1 VSAPAPSRLLVC
13 ADDARRASVR
23 ASALREGIDYLEIA
37 TADQLTLAVHF
48 IAKATA
54 AGQAHLDALLASL
67 AAAPGKITVS
77 GGVSIRGIAVTGATA
92 GPSAD
97 MLTVTVD
104 RTGDFSDY
112 TLRIEDA
119 TAMDPA
125 YAEVDFSFKAG
136 CPSRFDCGPRDVCA
150 PDPVAEPP
158 IDYLAKDYASF
169 RQALLDFLPTI
180 APDWR
185 ERHEADLMVTLV
197 ELLAYVGD
205 LISYEQDAVA
215 TEAYLETAR
224 RRVSVRR
231 HARLVDYRMHDGA
244 SARTFVHVRLA
255 PGATTGTVRAGTR
268 VLTRLLVP
276 VGAHAIPHPA
286 VLAFT
291 RPEDQLAARRA
302 ATAVFETLEA
312 AEVAKVLNTVALHDW
327 GDTGCCIPRGAT
339 AAHLVGDLAYV
350 PPGKTAAWRL
360 RPGSRILFEEVAG
373 PLTGLEADA
382 DPRHRQIVTL
392 VRAEPA
398 RDPVLGVDLTR
409 VEWHA
414 EDALAFPVC
423 VSVADEPGAAPR
435 TVSVARGNLVL
446 ADHGDT
452 LPLEWHPEDP
462 GWDAPLVAPPG
473 PGLVIRGP
481 RPFRLGL
488 REGPLA
494 QRLPA
499 PANAPASALAGASDP
514 RSTTPQVTLR
524 LGVTEELAR
533 TWSPAP
539 GGLLDRDGFDPAFA
553 VEVEDD
559 LRATLRF
566 GDDISG
572 MSPADGSYAGATY
585 RVGVGSAGNVGADAL
600 RHLLTT
606 HPLPAIEEVRNPL
619 PATGGLDPEPAPRV
633 KRLAPDAFRAVQ
645 LRAVTEAD
653 YAAAAE
659 RHPEVSHARATFR
672 WTGSWLTVFLTVDRV
687 GGGAIDDELR
697 ASVLAWVEAV
707 TQTGYDL
714 ELQPPVTVPL
724 DLELFVCAQRGHL
737 TPDVER
743 AVLEAL
749 SSRPGGFFDPD
760 RFTFGDPLYLS
771 ALLAAVEAVPGVDS
785 VTARRFSRTHDDDPP
800 PARPVTARNVEAGLI
815 PMGRLEILS
824 CDDDPSRPERGMLLV
839 GMGGG
844 T

>member
-1 VSAPAPSRLLVC
+1 MSAPAPSRLLAC

-23 ASALREGIDYLEIA
+23 ASEVREGIDYLEIA
-37 TADQLTLAVHF
+37 TADQRTLAVHF

-67 AAAPGKITVS
+67 AAAQVKITIS
-77 GGVSIRGIAVTGATA
+77 GGVSIRGIAVIGATVDP
-92 GPSAD
+92 GAD
-97 MLTVTVD
+97 RLTVTVD

-112 TLRIEDA
+112 TLRIDDA
-119 TAMDPA
+119 TAMDPG

-136 CPSRFDCGPRDVCA
+136 CPSRFDCGPRDVCL
-150 PDPVAEPP
+150 PEPGAEPA

-205 LISYEQDAVA
+205 LVSYEQDAVA

-244 SARTFVHVRLA
+244 SARTFVHARLA
-255 PGATTGTVRAGTR
+255 AVAGTIPAGTR
-268 VLTRLLVP
+268 VLTKLLVP
-276 VGAHAIPHPA
+276 VGAHGVPHPA

-291 RPEDQLAARRA
+291 RPEDRLAARRA
-302 ATAVFETLEA
+302 AAAVFETLEV
-312 AEVAKVLNTVALHDW
+312 AEVAEVLNTIPLHPW
-327 GDTGCCIPRGAT
+327 GDTGCCLPRGST
-339 AAHLVGDLAYV
+339 AADLVGDLAFTA
-350 PPGKTAAWRL
+350 PGKTAPWRL
-360 RPGSRILFEEVAG
+360 RPGSRIVFEEIAG
-373 PLTGLEADA
+373 PLTGLAADA
-382 DPRHRQIVTL
+382 DPRHRQVVTL
-392 VRAEPA
+392 TRAEA
-398 RDPVLGVDLTR
+398 SRDPVLGIDLTR

-414 EDALAFPVC
+414 QDALTFPVC

-452 LPLEWHPEDP
+452 LPVEWHPEDP
-462 GWDAPLVAPPG
+462 GWDTVLVAPPG
-473 PGLVIRGP
+473 PGLVIRGA

-499 PANAPASALAGASDP
+499 PAGEPASALAAASDP
-514 RSTTPQVTLR
+514 RATTPQVTLR
-524 LGVTEELAR
+524 LGNSEDLAR
-533 TWSPAP
+533 TWLPAP
-539 GGLLDRDGFDPAFA
+539 EGLLDRDGFDPAFA

-559 LRATLRF
+559 LRPTLRF

-572 MSPADGSYAGATY
+572 MAPADGSYIEATY

-606 HPLPAIEEVRNPL
+606 HALPAIEAVRNPL
-619 PATGGLDPEPAPRV
+619 PATGGLEPEPAPRV

-659 RHPEVSHARATFR
+659 RHPEVGHARATFR
-672 WTGSWLTVFLTVDRV
+672 WTGSWLTVFITVDRI
-687 GGGAIDDELR
+687 GGAVIDDALR
-697 ASVLAWVEAV
+697 GSILAWVEAV

-737 TPDVER
+737 RPDVER

-760 RFTFGDPLYLS
+760 RFTFGDSLYLS
-771 ALLAAVEAVPGVDS
+771 ALVAAVEAVPGVDS
-785 VTARRFSRTHDDDPP
+785 VTLRRFSRTHDDDPP
-800 PARPVTARNVEAGLI
+800 SARPVTTRNVNAGFI

-824 CDDDPSRPERGMLLV
+824 CANDPSLPERGMLTI
-839 GMGGG
+839 GTGGG